1 MATSRIGGPNG
12 ASASKRIELGALTRR
27 TPRRRWRSR
36 PLVRAMSARARR
48 SVNSL
53 ERSARSASARRA
65 SSPPGSWGGTV
76 AHAAPSASSK
86 RRRRLLRGLWATL
99 DPALAVLEVVDL
111 LLDPVGGRIELQG
124 LLPRGEGVVVEAVL
138 DERISKVLVDHW
150 IRFLGF
156 RHRAFELLQ
165 SLGISSLLVVRPAE
179 TVDEV
184 AVLGLQI
191 ERLGDELDRL
201 VEVLAALGIHV
212 ADVVVSLGVPRIER
226 DHAPEGPDRVIEP
239 RLLLVDDA
247 ELEVEVLLFVVE
259 PQALQERF
267 ARSLVLLGAVVR
279 RPEVAE

>member
-27 TPRRRWRSR
+27 TPWRRWRSR

-53 ERSARSASARRA
+53 ERSASSVSARRA
-65 SSPPGSWGGTV
+65 AAPTGSWGGTV

-99 DPALAVLEVVDL
+99 DTALAVLEVV
-111 LLDPVGGRIELQG
+111 
-124 LLPRGEGVVVEAVL
+124 
-138 DERISKVLVDHW
+138 
-150 IRFLGF
+150 
-156 RHRAFELLQ
+156 ELLQ

-191 ERLGDELDRL
+191 EGLGDELDRL

-212 ADVVVSLGVPRIER
+212 ADVVVC
-226 DHAPEGPDRVIEP
+226 
-239 RLLLVDDA
+239 
-247 ELEVEVLLFVVE
+247 
-259 PQALQERF
+259 
-267 ARSLVLLGAVVR
+267 
-279 RPEVAE
+279 

>member
-1 MATSRIGGPNG
+1 MATSRSGGPNG

-65 SSPPGSWGGTV
+65 SSPPGSWGGGTV

-99 DPALAVLEVVDL
+99 DPALAVPEVVDL

-124 LLPRGEGVVVEAVL
+124 LLPRGEGVVVETVL

-150 IRFLGF
+150 IRLLGF

-191 ERLGDELDRL
+191 EGLGDELDCL
-201 VEVLAALGIHV
+201 VEVLAALDVHV
-212 ADVVVSLGVPRIER
+212 PDVVVGLGV
-226 DHAPEGPDRVIEP
+226 
-239 RLLLVDDA
+239 
-247 ELEVEVLLFVVE
+247 
-259 PQALQERF
+259 
-267 ARSLVLLGAVVR
+267 LGID
-279 RPEVAE
+279 

>member
-1 MATSRIGGPNG
+1 MATSKSGGPNG

-124 LLPRGEGVVVEAVL
+124 LLPRSEGAVVETLV
-138 DERISKVLVDHW
+138 DERISKEPAGHC
-150 IRFLGF
+150 IRLLRL
-156 RHRAFELLQ
+156 RHRDLALRQ
-165 SLGISSLLVVRPAE
+165 SFGVSLL
-179 TVDEV
+179 
-184 AVLGLQI
+184 
-191 ERLGDELDRL
+191 
-201 VEVLAALGIHV
+201 
-212 ADVVVSLGVPRIER
+212 
-226 DHAPEGPDRVIEP
+226 
-239 RLLLVDDA
+239 
-247 ELEVEVLLFVVE
+247 F
-259 PQALQERF
+259 
-267 ARSLVLLGAVVR
+267 
-279 RPEVAE
+279 